1 MNKSHDVK
9 LRAYTTNGFD
19 CVCVVLWVF
28 VLLGG
33 VLSLYLLRLNIT
45 GSFGVLDN
53 NALMLSRFVG
63 FCCSS

>member
-1 MNKSHDVK
+1 MNKSHDMK
-9 LRAYTTNGFD
+9 LWAYTTNGFD

-45 GSFGVLDN
+45 GSFGILDN
-53 NALMLSRFVG
+53 NVLMLSGFVG